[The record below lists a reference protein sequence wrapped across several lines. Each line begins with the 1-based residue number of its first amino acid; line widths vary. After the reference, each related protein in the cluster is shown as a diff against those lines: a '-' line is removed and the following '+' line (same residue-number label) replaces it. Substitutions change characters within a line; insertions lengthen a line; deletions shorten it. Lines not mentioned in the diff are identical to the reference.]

1 MLTTEEFLAWCQRLQ
16 LSPEAEAI
24 ITRIRSSPPVRKV
37 RGRADNVSGRYPS
50 PKMQRSIQF
59 ESQHVELW
67 GIYAMERDDDVLEYY
82 DQPTRIQLHYR
93 ARSGHNTSPWHTPD
107 FFVLRKESAGFE
119 EWKPANAL
127 EKLRVTQPHRYQRD
141 PTGTWRCPPGEAYA
155 EQVGLA
161 YWVRSSAEYHPLYI
175 QNLKFLQDF
184 WAHPVPSDPEQE
196 QLVLSLIDMHP
207 GIRLTE
213 AKEAYPALSV
223 DVVWALI
230 STRRLFTDL
239 TAATLMRHDQV
250 TLFRSEAE
258 CVQAVRP
265 PALVDESR
273 SAPIL
278 LIWDHRLFQA
288 DIQGAS
294 VRLEPDVGEALT
306 LSSAQ
311 FGHLVERRE
320 LEVVSAATPSPTS
333 QEIREMLT
341 RASPKAQQRA
351 NERLRQILAYV
362 RGEKITVTAR
372 SVQRWMAAY
381 RTAET
386 ESGCGYLGLLDQ
398 VASRGNR
405 TPRAPEA
412 SMQVLESYLKD
423 HYATPVAKR
432 AAAVYHLYRQ
442 ACTRQGIP
450 PVSERTFYRVRARFT
465 TPEVTTRRLGRR
477 AAYAQQPFFWHL
489 DQTTPRHGERPFA
502 LAHLDHT
509 ELDVLLVSSVTGKP
523 LAKPQLTMLTD
534 AYSRRILALYVSYDP
549 PSYRSAMMTFRV
561 CVQRHQRLPQELVV
575 DRGPDF
581 GSVYFETL
589 LSRFFVLKKERPS
602 ESPRFGS
609 VLERLFGTTTT
620 QLLNQLRG
628 NTQASKT
635 PRQMTREVDPQRFA
649 VWTLERFAARLSE
662 YAYDVY
668 DQMDHRALFQSP
680 RDAFIQG
687 MELAGARLHRLIP
700 YSEEFIM
707 LTRPTTRTG
716 FAHVHPSRGIT
727 VNGLHYWHESMRK
740 PSVGGRSVPVR
751 YEPYDMGVVYT
762 FLDGQWL
769 ECVADDYA
777 LVHGRSERE
786 WDLILEEWREHLRQH
801 GQKRI
806 TINGPL
812 LATFLEEVAAE
823 EQLLLQRQ
831 RDLEEQTIRE
841 AILGKR
847 NSGPRH
853 LLERTE
859 EEDDAFDEL
868 DLATIPRYEEYH

>member
-1 MLTTEEFLAWCQRLQ
+1 MLTAEEFRLWCQRLQ
-16 LSPEAEAI
+16 LTPETEEMI
-24 ITRIRSSPPVRKV
+24 STIRSSAPWRKV
-37 RGRADNVSGRYPS
+37 RGSASNVTGRYPS
-50 PKMQRSIQF
+50 PKMGASLQF
-59 ESQHVELW
+59 ESQRVELW
-67 GIYAMERDDDVLEYY
+67 AMYAMERDDEVLEYY
-82 DQPTRIQLHYR
+82 DQPMRLPLRYR
-93 ARSGHNTSPWHTPD
+93 AASGRNTTQWHTPD
-107 FFVLRKESAGFE
+107 FFVLRRAGACFE
-119 EWKPANAL
+119 EWKLAKSLDEL
-127 EKLRVTQPHRYQRD
+127 EVSMPNRYQRD
-141 PTGTWRCPPGEAYA
+141 ARGTWHCPPGQAWA
-155 EQVGLA
+155 QPLGLD
-161 YWVRSSAEYHPLYI
+161 YQVRSSAEYHPLYI

-196 QLVLSLIDMHP
+196 RRLLALVDTNP
-207 GIRLTE
+207 GICLTE
-213 AKEAYPALSV
+213 AKEVYPDLSV

-230 STRRLFTDL
+230 ATCRLFTDF
-239 TAATLMRHDQV
+239 TATSLMRHDQV
-250 TLFRSEAE
+250 ALFRSEAE
-258 CVQAVRP
+258 SVQAARP
-265 PALVDESR
+265 SAIVDVSR

-278 LIWDHRLFQA
+278 LIWDHRLFEV
-288 DIQGAS
+288 DIGGEL
-294 VRLEPDVGEALT
+294 VTLRPDVGEAFT

-311 FGHLVERRE
+311 FGHLVERGE
-320 LEVVSAATPSPTS
+320 LEIVSAATPSPTS
-333 QEIREMLT
+333 QQTREALT
-341 RASPKAQQRA
+341 RAGPMTQQRA

-381 RTAET
+381 RKAEAET
-386 ESGCGYLGLLDQ
+386 GCGYLGLLDHA
-398 VASRGNR
+398 ASRGNR
-405 TPRAPEA
+405 TPRAPEV
-412 SMQVLESYLKD
+412 SMQVLEAFLKD
-423 HYATPVAKR
+423 HYATPTAKR
-432 AAAVYHLYRQ
+432 AAAVYHLYRA

-450 PVSERTFYRVRARFT
+450 PVSERTFYRERARFT
-465 TPEVTTRRLGRR
+465 TPEVKALRLGRR

-523 LAKPQLTMLTD
+523 LAKPHLTMLTD

-589 LSRFFVLKKERPS
+589 LSRFFVLKKERPP

-628 NTQASKT
+628 NTQASKA
-635 PRQMTREVDPQRFA
+635 PRKKTREVDPQRFA

-680 RDAFIQG
+680 RVVFKEG

-812 LATFLEEVAAE
+812 LAKFLEEVAAE
-823 EQLLLQRQ
+823 ERLLLQRQ

-841 AILGKR
+841 AILGKM
-847 NSGPRH
+847 NGGPRH
-853 LLERTE
+853 LQERTE
-859 EEDDAFDEL
+859 EEDDEEGEL
-868 DLATIPRYEEYH
+868 DLATIPRYEEYR